1 MNALQSPGRA
11 VAAVGAVVAV
21 GAATMMAV
29 IAGSASAAEPGRC
42 IDNVHVRAQPTMDS
56 EIVALCESGT
66 AVQVGETR
74 NGFVQLVDLGG
85 WSSAEFVSVNGAEPA
100 VSDRSATPDE
110 QDGATSPGSSTD
122 DAGSTDDEG
131 STGDT
136 TDTTEEDGQRSA
148 PGANDDSGDA
158 GDAGADES
166 AGGSEEPEAESA
178 GGSPLDGL
186 LG

>member
-29 IAGSASAAEPGRC
+29 LAGSASAAEPGRC
-42 IDNVHVRAQPTMDS
+42 VDNVNVRAEPSMDAR
-56 EIVALCESGT
+56 IITVCESGT
-66 AVQVGETR
+66 AVQVGESR
-74 NGFVQLVDLGG
+74 NGFVRLVDLGG

-100 VSDRSATPDE
+100 AVSDPSSTADE
-110 QDGATSPGSSTD
+110 QDDATSPGSGTD
-122 DAGSTDDEG
+122 GTDATGDAGST
-131 STGDT
+131 GDAS
-136 TDTTEEDGQRSA
+136 DAGEQDGQSGRDA
-148 PGANDDSGDA
+148 DDATG
-158 GDAGADES
+158 GGADEY
-166 AGGSEEPEAESA
+166 ADEAEEGSEESGSA